1 MHLSA
6 PVSFQGIT
14 PVALPSLVRT
24 SVRRHSVAAVIRV
37 REPGDLPLVSISKS
51 FRDRRTADLLPA
63 VLIRAVLA
71 VLAVLWVQPASALQ
85 ESRELYKA
93 SAVRVDV
100 APVLD
105 GVLDDAVWQRASV
118 IDQFVQQ
125 EPEEGAPATER
136 TEVLILYDA
145 ENLYVGVRAYDSD
158 PDGMFSTEMRRDSER
173 ILEEDSFQIILDTFN
188 DSRSGYMFVT
198 SPLGAKLEQQISNGG
213 GDSGRGR
220 GRGGSDV
227 NRDWDGVWHVSAKR
241 MDSGWAAEIA
251 IPMVTVR
258 FPAAERQ
265 EWGINFMRNIRRKNE
280 QVFWAPVPRAYDLAR
295 VSLAGSLT
303 DLRSLSRGL
312 DLRVKPF
319 VAGGGQRTL
328 SDGTSK
334 EGDIGLDV
342 KYGVTAGLNLDLTIN
357 TDFAQAEVDDE
368 RVNLTRFPL
377 FFPEKRDFFL
387 ENAGQFI
394 VGATASNSQL
404 VDLFFSRRIGLSD
417 SGEHISILG
426 GARLTGKIGR
436 NSISMMDV
444 QTDDAFGEPGVNY
457 YVARYSRDVLARS
470 RVGAVFINKA
480 AARGGHFNR
489 TYGADM
495 SYAPHPAMTVSGFLA
510 QTESPGVSGDQ
521 WGGYLNA
528 TWRDDRWRVYG
539 EIADLQEDF
548 NPEVGFITRR
558 GVQKQKFHF
567 ERNPRPERW
576 GIRLVEP
583 QINFSFIED
592 QTGRLIT
599 RQNHNFLGVNFENGA
614 RLSFWLNRWFERLD
628 EPDQLGNGAEI
639 PAGEY
644 RFNDF
649 RAAYNSNPAR
659 RLYGAIT
666 YQPQGFFGGT
676 RTDVS
681 FTMGTRLTDQ
691 LSAEGQYAR
700 NDIDLPIPDGAFVT
714 SVARFRIDYA
724 ISPTVSL
731 RTLTQYNSL
740 TEQWSTAARFRYT
753 YMPGS
758 DLYVVYDEV
767 RRDARGLTEIQDRQL
782 ILKATYLFSR

>member
-1 MHLSA
+1 MLIH
-6 PVSFQGIT
+6 T
-14 PVALPSLVRT
+14 AL
-24 SVRRHSVAAVIRV
+24 AI
-37 REPGDLPLVSISKS
+37 
-51 FRDRRTADLLPA
+51 
-63 VLIRAVLA
+63 LA
-71 VLAVLWVQPASALQ
+71 MLWAQPASALQ
-85 ESRELYKA
+85 GSRQLY
-93 SAVRVDV
+93 SVPAVRVDE

-125 EPEEGAPATER
+125 EPQEGAPATER
-136 TEVLILYDA
+136 TEVLILYDS

-158 PDGMFSTEMRRDSER
+158 ADGLVATEMRRDAAR
-173 ILEEDSFQIILDTFN
+173 ILDEDSFQIILDTYN
-188 DSRSGYMFVT
+188 DSRSGYMFVVT
-198 SPLGAKLEQQISNGG
+198 PLGAKLDQQISNEG

-220 GRGGSDV
+220 GRNDV
-227 NRDWDGVWHVSAKR
+227 NRSWDGVWHVAVKR
-241 MDSGWAAEIA
+241 INGGWTAEIA

-280 QVFWAPVPRAYDLAR
+280 QVFWAPVPKAYDLAR

-303 DLRSLSRGL
+303 GLRSLSRGL
-312 DLRVKPF
+312 DLRLKPF
-319 VAGGGQRTL
+319 VAGGGQRSL
-328 SDGTSK
+328 GEGTSS
-334 EGDIGLDV
+334 EGDLGLDV
-342 KYGVTAGLNLDLTIN
+342 KSGVTAGLNLDLTIN
-357 TDFAQAEVDDE
+357 PDFAQAEVDDE

-404 VDLFFSRRIGLSD
+404 ADLFFSRRIGLSD
-417 SGEHISILG
+417 SGEHIPILG
-426 GARLTGKIGR
+426 GARLTGKIGQ

-457 YVARYSRDVLARS
+457 YVARYSRDLLARS

-480 AARGGHFNR
+480 ATRGGHFNR
-489 TYGADM
+489 TYAADM

-521 WGGYLNA
+521 WGGFLNA

-539 EIADLQEDF
+539 EISDFQEEF
-548 NPEVGFITRR
+548 NPEVGFITRP
-558 GVQKQKFHF
+558 GVQRQKFHF
-567 ERNPRPERW
+567 ERNPRPGRW
-576 GIRLVEP
+576 GIRLLEP
-583 QINFSFIED
+583 QINFAFTED
-592 QTGRLIT
+592 QTGRLLT
-599 RQNHNFLGVNFENGA
+599 RQNHNFLGVHFESGA
-614 RLSFWLNRWFERLD
+614 RLTFFLNRWFERLD
-628 EPDQLGNGAEI
+628 EPDQLGNGREI

-649 RAAYNSNPAR
+649 RASYSSNPAR
-659 RLYGAIT
+659 RVYGTAS
-666 YQPQGFFGGT
+666 YGPQGFFGGT

-681 FTMGTRLTDQ
+681 FRLGTRLTDQ
-691 LSAEGQYAR
+691 FSAEGRYSR

-714 SVARFRIDYA
+714 SVASFLIDYA
-724 ISPTVSL
+724 ISPAMSL
-731 RTLTQYNSL
+731 RTLTQYNSSA
-740 TEQWSTAARFRYT
+740 EQWSTAARLRYT

-758 DLYVVYDEV
+758 DLYIVYDEV
-767 RRDARGLTEIQDRQL
+767 RRDSRGLTEIQDRQL
-782 ILKATYLFSR
+782 IVKATYLLSR

>member
-1 MHLSA
+1 M
-6 PVSFQGIT
+6 
-14 PVALPSLVRT
+14 
-24 SVRRHSVAAVIRV
+24 SV
-37 REPGDLPLVSISKS
+37 SKS
-51 FRDRRTADLLPA
+51 FRDGRPADLLPA

-85 ESRELYKA
+85 ESRELYKVP
-93 SAVRVDV
+93 AVRVDV

-158 PDGMFSTEMRRDSER
+158 PDGMFSTEMRHDAER

-198 SPLGAKLEQQISNGG
+198 SPLGAKLEQQISNEG

-227 NRDWDGVWHVSAKR
+227 NRDWDGVWHVSVKP
-241 MDSGWAAEIA
+241 MDGGWAAEIA

-265 EWGINFMRNIRRKNE
+265 EWGVNFMRNIRRKNE

-312 DLRVKPF
+312 DLRLKPF

-328 SDGTSK
+328 SDGTST

-404 VDLFFSRRIGLSD
+404 ADLFFSRRIGLSD
-417 SGEHISILG
+417 SGEHLPILG
-426 GARLTGKIGR
+426 GARLTGKNRPKQYFDDGR
-436 NSISMMDV
+436 TDGRCVRRAGRELLCRAVLPGRPGPV
-444 QTDDAFGEPGVNY
+444 QGRGGVHQQSRGAWRPLQPDLRRGHVVRASPRDDGERVFGTDGEPG
-457 YVARYSRDVLARS
+457 RLGRPMGWISECDLAR
-470 RVGAVFINKA
+470 RPLEGV
-480 AARGGHFNR
+480 RG
-489 TYGADM
+489 
-495 SYAPHPAMTVSGFLA
+495 
-510 QTESPGVSGDQ
+510 
-521 WGGYLNA
+521 
-528 TWRDDRWRVYG
+528 
-539 EIADLQEDF
+539 DF
-548 NPEVGFITRR
+548 
-558 GVQKQKFHF
+558 
-567 ERNPRPERW
+567 
-576 GIRLVEP
+576 
-583 QINFSFIED
+583 
-592 QTGRLIT
+592 
-599 RQNHNFLGVNFENGA
+599 
-614 RLSFWLNRWFERLD
+614 
-628 EPDQLGNGAEI
+628 
-639 PAGEY
+639 
-644 RFNDF
+644 
-649 RAAYNSNPAR
+649 
-659 RLYGAIT
+659 
-666 YQPQGFFGGT
+666 
-676 RTDVS
+676 
-681 FTMGTRLTDQ
+681 
-691 LSAEGQYAR
+691 
-700 NDIDLPIPDGAFVT
+700 
-714 SVARFRIDYA
+714 
-724 ISPTVSL
+724 
-731 RTLTQYNSL
+731 
-740 TEQWSTAARFRYT
+740 
-753 YMPGS
+753 
-758 DLYVVYDEV
+758 
-767 RRDARGLTEIQDRQL
+767 
-782 ILKATYLFSR
+782 